1 MEILCWYHGNGFHH
15 GVVVLNDRPLGG
27 ALGVVVTNERLMDFL
42 KDALF
47 FSGDT
52 LTLDVQLL
60 QSFDELTQVFL
71 FHTRKMTY
79 VTLNERRTCR
89 RIC

>member
-1 MEILCWYHGNGFHH
+1 MEILCWYHGDGFHH
-15 GVVVLNDRPLGG
+15 GVVVFDDHPLGG
-27 ALGVVVTNERLMDFL
+27 ALSVVVTNERLIDFL
-42 KDALF
+42 KDASF
-47 FSGDT
+47 FSGDM
-52 LTLDVQLL
+52 LMLDVQLL

-79 VTLNERRTCR
+79 ATLNERRTRR